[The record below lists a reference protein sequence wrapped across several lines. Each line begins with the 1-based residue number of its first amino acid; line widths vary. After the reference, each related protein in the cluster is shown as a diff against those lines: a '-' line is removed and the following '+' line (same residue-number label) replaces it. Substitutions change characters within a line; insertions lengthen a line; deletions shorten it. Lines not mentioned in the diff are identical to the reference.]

1 MKQDKMHDIPRAFPD
16 SERKVKSQTKEE
28 RIKSLEQLLNVM
40 LEFKDIDKKQY
51 EEIYVKELEKI
62 EEEFST
68 K

>member
-1 MKQDKMHDIPRAFPD
+1 MKQDKIHDIPRAFPD
-16 SERKVKSQTKEE
+16 GERKVKPQTKEE

-51 EEIYVKELEKI
+51 EEIYVKEVEKI
-62 EEEFST
+62 EEEFSA